1 MATWPQRRL
10 RLAFSISISIAE
22 PAARLERVSAASG
35 SQSDFLMINIIGN
48 TSHRRAAILDC
59 ATVEDSRNSRRPFR
73 PWPVLR
79 NWPADRIESKPS
91 KSATQQ
97 RNNNNNNNNNNRNNG
112 SDKRKPLQLPRQRR
126 HFFGD
131 KKKEKGKRG
140 KKKKN
145 QQIPRNDASRSVAG
159 RRNFFLFFFLLS
171 LIEMEIS
178 PQKII
183 KSRYAG
189 SRRHVQVVR

>member
-97 RNNNNNNNNNNRNNG
+97 RNNNNNNNNNRNNG

-140 KKKKN
+140 KKKKIN
-145 QQIPRNDASRSVAG
+145 KSPETTRHVPLPVEEISS
-159 RRNFFLFFFLLS
+159 FFFFFF
-171 LIEMEIS
+171 
-178 PQKII
+178 P
-183 KSRYAG
+183 
-189 SRRHVQVVR
+189 

>member
-97 RNNNNNNNNNNRNNG
+97 RNNNNNNNNNRNNG